1 MFSVSILPS
10 VENLGVDQAAPDYRP
25 VFTGVF
31 LALGPARR
39 GSARQ
44 LPRGRGALEVLC
56 EQLRRPPGESDTC
69 RLAGRFEAL
78 ALAIRM
84 CEQSREPTDA
94 AG

>member
-1 MFSVSILPS
+1 M
-10 VENLGVDQAAPDYRP
+10 
-25 VFTGVF
+25 
-31 LALGPARR
+31 
-39 GSARQ
+39 
-44 LPRGRGALEVLC
+44 LC